1 MHGNSEPQNR
11 WLRFGQQSFCKA
23 NWLSPPRNSR
33 PPRGMRAKLALF
45 GQFSPVGPSS
55 PDFALFRAFFVPS
68 CLRVAFLFGSESPM
82 TRRRCAQSA
91 QAAQLFR
98 EAFGGFEKCCGNLL

>member
-11 WLRFGQQSFCKA
+11 WLRFGQQSFCEA

-55 PDFALFRAFFVPS
+55 PDFALLRGFFVPS
-68 CLRVAFLFGSESPM
+68 RLRVAFDLRSESPI
-82 TRRRCAQSA
+82 TRQRCAQTA
-91 QAAQLFR
+91 PAAQLFR
-98 EAFGGFEKCCGNLL
+98 EAF